1 MAEETMKQA
10 QAKAKAAMLK
20 EKLLQAKL
28 QKTA

>member
-1 MAEETMKQA
+1 MAEETMK